1 MLIFR
6 TNEDDY
12 TKSKLFIYQY
22 SFSSSVDEIQAIL
35 SQILDHVSYSILWT
49 VESQSCKG
57 SEHTIFMKLFKL
69 RNSLIILIFIE

>member
-12 TKSKLFIYQY
+12 TKSKLFINQY
-22 SFSSSVDEIQAIL
+22 SFSSIDEIQAIL